1 MAWRDARATATA
13 ARWLL
18 YAAALLVA
26 VSIPLALAGKGGGF
40 DAVRPVFTLVEF
52 LARIAA
58 AIAFLRWLYLAAA
71 NARALGAADMMVGP
85 GWAVGWYFVPVL
97 NLVMPFAAM
106 RELWKASAY
115 PKDWQ
120 AVAAPLALPLWWGC
134 WIACNALGG
143 ISLRLSFEED
153 EAMRSAADTFAA
165 GSDLFFI
172 PATLLL
178 TWIVGR
184 IQAMQVRARP
194 AAVF

>member
-1 MAWRDARATATA
+1 MAWRDAHAAATA

-40 DAVRPVFTLVEF
+40 DAIRAFLTLVEF

-58 AIAFLRWLYLAAA
+58 AIAFLRWLYLAAG
-71 NARALGAADMMVGP
+71 NARALGAEDMMVGP

-97 NLVMPFAAM
+97 NLVMPFVAM

-120 AVAAPLALPLWWGC
+120 AATTPFALPLWSGC

-143 ISLRLSFEED
+143 ISLRLSLDED
-153 EAMRSAADTFAA
+153 EAMRAAADTLAA
-165 GSDLFFI
+165 LSDLFVV
-172 PATLLL
+172 PAALLL
-178 TWIVGR
+178 AWIVGR
-184 IQAMQVRARP
+184 IQAMQVKARP